1 MRLEA
6 VFWVFAFSIE
16 VWRFAGTLRTALAAT
31 AAAAA
36 AATAAAAAAATAAAA
51 AAPAAAAAAAAA
63 ADADADADADSRSEH
78 DSNSRETSSL
88 ADLFGVTSLFTTKCQ
103 WMFGFQPILPP
114 DINHPPGNYAF
125 VTDETYLG
133 PWECRVR

>member
-1 MRLEA
+1 MEEAKACKSSMRLEA

-36 AATAAAAAAATAAAA
+36 AAT
-51 AAPAAAAAAAAA
+51 AAAAAA

>member
-1 MRLEA
+1 MEEAKACKSSMRLEA

-36 AATAAAAAAATAAAA
+36 AATAAEAAA
-51 AAPAAAAAAAAA
+51 AAPAAAAAAA
-63 ADADADADADSRSEH
+63 ADADADADSRSEH
-78 DSNSRETSSL
+78 DSNSRESSSL

-103 WMFGFQPILPP
+103 WMFGF
-114 DINHPPGNYAF
+114 
-125 VTDETYLG
+125 
-133 PWECRVR
+133 